1 MAYIL
6 GTPGTNKA
14 DILKGGAEDDTL
26 IGYGGDDSLWGLG
39 GNDQINGGS
48 GNDWLSGDD
57 GDDTIYGGAGIDS
70 LYGGEGDDVLYGNAG
85 EDFLDGGDGNDR
97 LEGGAE
103 ADTIRGGA
111 GDDTVVGFTAGDD
124 IDGGEGYDTLDLSG
138 LGGAGTH
145 GVYVDL
151 ATSGRIYDY
160 GTSSS
165 GDVAGVEKIIG
176 TDRIDIVFQG
186 ATNDWFDGGAGNDH
200 WSGGAGAD
208 YFWGGDGTDTALYT
222 SATSGV
228 RVALQSF
235 NASGT
240 GDAAGDVLLQVENLT
255 GSSHADHLTG
265 DSQNNVIRGGGGRDV
280 IVARTGSD
288 TLTGGGGADT
298 FVFDKSY
305 TVQHGRSSQTYVDRG
320 NDVVTDYVDDV
331 DLIELRGYRASEVSI
346 VDSGADAIINAG
358 WSVDIRVEG
367 AAGLLDMG
375 DLVLA

>member
-1 MAYIL
+1 MAQIL

-14 DILKGGAEDDTL
+14 DYLKGGAEDDTL
-26 IGYGGDDSLWGLG
+26 IGFGGNDTLWGLNGDDRIIG
-39 GNDQINGGS
+39 GDGDDGLDGG
-48 GNDWLSGDD
+48 D
-57 GDDTIYGGAGIDS
+57 GDDT
-70 LYGGEGDDVLYGNAG
+70 LYGNAG
-85 EDFLDGGDGNDR
+85 DDFLDGGAGDDR
-97 LEGGAE
+97 LYGGTG

-111 GDDTVVGFTAGDD
+111 GDDTIVGFTAGDD

-138 LGGAGTH
+138 LTGAGTH
-145 GVYVDL
+145 GVYIDM
-151 ATSGRIYDY
+151 AIPDRMYDH
-160 GTSSS
+160 GTSSW
-165 GDVAGVEKIIG
+165 GDVTGVEKIVG

-186 ATNDWFDGGAGNDH
+186 ASDDWFDGGAGDDF

-228 RVALQSF
+228 TVALQSF
-235 NASGT
+235 NSSGT
-240 GDAAGDVLLQVENLT
+240 GDAAGDVILQVENLT

-265 DSQNNVIRGGGGRDV
+265 DSQNNLIHGGGGRDV

-320 NDVVTDYVDDV
+320 DDVVTDYVDDV
-331 DLIELRGYRASEVSI
+331 DLIELRGYAAREVSI
-346 VDSGADAIINAG
+346 VDSGADAVINAG